1 MIQRIALASA
11 LVCSCLV
18 ACSGSVSKVEV
29 APEDRAARAHE
40 LAAKGKCRE
49 AVIEYEELLSQFP
62 PPDVAERARFNRS
75 KCRVELEDYDLAI
88 TEFEDFIDSYPKSDL
103 VDDAMYMIA
112 VCYLA
117 QSPRAERD
125 QQNTIKALD
134 ELDFLLREYPE
145 SNVREEAEVI
155 RGDARTKLAKKEYL
169 SGKLYLRLGYLRA
182 ARIYFDAVINEYGDT
197 EWAAWS
203 LLGKGQTYDREGNVK
218 KAVELYEKVIA
229 DYPGTEPSGRAG
241 MRLDQISGGGVD
253 EKAD

>member
-1 MIQRIALASA
+1 MQRAV
-11 LVCSCLV
+11 LVPAILLLCLITCSRTP
-18 ACSGSVSKVEV
+18 AKVP
-29 APEDRAARAHE
+29 ADPEDKLVRADRLADEGDCRRA
-40 LAAKGKCRE
+40 
-49 AVIEYEELLSQFP
+49 VLLYDEILSEFP
-62 PPDVAERARFNRS
+62 TPEVAERSRFGRAE
-75 KCRVELEDYDLAI
+75 CRLELEDYDLAI
-88 TEFEDFIDSYPKSDL
+88 DELEDFIDSYPKSDL

-145 SNVREEAEVI
+145 SNVREEAEAI
-155 RGDARTKLAKKEYL
+155 RGEARAKLAKKEYL

-203 LLGKGQTYDREGNVK
+203 LLGKGQTYDREGNVT

>member
-11 LVCSCLV
+11 LLCSCLV
-18 ACSGSVSKVEV
+18 ACSGSAPGVEV
-29 APEDRAARAHE
+29 APEDGAARADG
-40 LAAKGKCRE
+40 LAAEGKCRE
-49 AVIEYEELLSQFP
+49 AIIQYEELLSQFP

-75 KCRVELEDYDLAI
+75 KCRVELKDYDLAI

-125 QQNTIKALD
+125 QQNTVKAVG
-134 ELDFLLREYPE
+134 ELDFLLREYPD
-145 SNVREEAEVI
+145 SNVREEVEALRRE
-155 RGDARTKLAKKEYL
+155 ARAKLAEKEYL
-169 SGKLYLRLGYLRA
+169 NGKLYLRLEYFRA

-203 LLGKGQTYDREGNVK
+203 MLGKAQTYDREGNLK
-218 KAVELYEKVIA
+218 KAIEIYEKVIA
-229 DYPGTEPSGRAG
+229 HYPDTEPSGRAG
-241 MRLDQISGGGVD
+241 MRLDQISGGSDDG
-253 EKAD
+253 KAE